1 MICVRPSY
9 SSATDHRQLKANSC
23 LMAARTGPAGC
34 CASPCVACVS
44 HYNACVCTRYDH
56 RGKEIACGGASHG
69 CVTLFN
75 CKFLFILPMAYN
87 SGTITTSNEGE
98 YTGLI
103 LGLQAACV
111 PPAPLH
117 QISFVAIHPLSLRN
131 NLFWIQYQM
140 DDEAASRS
148 RRL

>member
-1 MICVRPSY
+1 MTCVRPSC

-23 LMAARTGPAGC
+23 LMAAQTGPAGC

-75 CKFLFILPMAYN
+75 CKFLFILPGAYN
-87 SGTITTSNEGE
+87 SGTSNEGE

-117 QISFVAIHPLSLRN
+117 QISFVAMHPLSLRN

-140 DDEAASRS
+140 DDEAACRS

>member
-1 MICVRPSY
+1 MTCVRPSC

-44 HYNACVCTRYDH
+44 HYNACVCSRYDH
-56 RGKEIACGGASHG
+56 RGKEIDCGRASHV
-69 CVTLFN
+69 CVTLFD
-75 CKFLFILPMAYN
+75 CKFSFVLPVVYN
-87 SGTITTSNEGE
+87 SGTSNQGE

-111 PPAPLH
+111 PPAPLP
-117 QISFVAIHPLSLRN
+117 QISCIAIHPHSLRN
-131 NLFWIQYQM
+131 KLFWIQYQM